1 MFDRCSS
8 CAWPYER
15 CFALEG
21 GWGLGR
27 SNAERNV
34 EKYIVIES
42 VFHAPRKF
50 FKMNKLPVEGNLV
63 CVKETNAVSTS
74 VTLLTLF

>member
-1 MFDRCSS
+1 M
-8 CAWPYER
+8 
-15 CFALEG
+15 G
-21 GWGLGR
+21 VGR
-27 SNAERNV
+27 SNTERSV
-34 EKYIVIES
+34 EKYVVSES
-42 VFHAPRKF
+42 VFHAPQKF